1 MCGRKRFQYVG
12 RKAHPFVAVSPFY
25 RGKAHLVASLVKAAQ
40 IAQIPC
46 EEADGGQETK
56 KVKPETAAPWLA
68 IGANPKRASLP

>member
-25 RGKAHLVASLVKAAQ
+25 RGKSHLVASLVKAAQ

-46 EEADGGQETK
+46 EEADGGQKTK
-56 KVKPETAAPWLA
+56 KVKPEAAALCLG
-68 IGANPKRASLP
+68 IGANPQRTSFA